1 MNNNDT
7 SIIVKYLNPITCFEL
22 NHINRKDA
30 FLTYIDKCSDIG
42 VGCLLGY
49 VFQNNRNK
57 NVKPYDDDHYLAFHV
72 NMMTE
77 RDTPPKWRK
86 VHKDEY
92 YEQITD
98 QILSKII
105 IPESLKYKEDIR
117 VTNYVSYVM
126 DEEFR
131 HADSFRKKNT
141 LIEIDRFAKSI
152 AKLTINK
159 KGKYL
164 HESGC
169 YDTDTQSD

>member
-1 MNNNDT
+1 MSNNLTTITVN
-7 SIIVKYLNPITCFEL
+7 YLNPITCFEL
-22 NHINRKDA
+22 NHINKKDA
-30 FLTYIDKCSDIG
+30 FHLYIDKCSDIG
-42 VGCLLGY
+42 IGCIIPF

-57 NVKPYDDDHYLAFHV
+57 NVKPFDDDHYLAFHV
-72 NMMTE
+72 NMNTE

-92 YEQITD
+92 YKHLTN

-117 VTNYVSYVM
+117 YTNYISYII
-126 DEEFR
+126 DEEYR
-131 HADSFRKKNT
+131 YANSFRKKNT
-141 LIEIDRFAKSI
+141 LIEIDKFAKSI
-152 AKLTINK
+152 DKLIINK

-164 HESGC
+164 HETGY